1 MKLAGIVF
9 VVLSATS
16 VGIKIAS
23 SLKRRCKV
31 IGQLLTALGVMIN
44 EIGCCGTPLP
54 QVFALMAVSAD
65 GPVARVFS
73 AVART
78 MDKQRW
84 TTPLTAVT
92 QALEAEPLLGNDKEL
107 SEVLR
112 QLSAELGKY
121 DRPSQLKALE
131 QAKGRLEMLLQ
142 SAGQECRLKSK
153 TYEVLGICAGLS
165 VAILLI

>member
-1 MKLAGIVF
+1 MKLAGVIF
-9 VVLSATS
+9 IILSAAS
-16 VGIKIAS
+16 MGIKIAS
-23 SLKRRCKV
+23 SLKRRCRL

-65 GPVARVFS
+65 GAVARLFS
-73 AVART
+73 DVART

-84 TTPLTAVT
+84 TPPLTAVT
-92 QALEAEPLLGNDKEL
+92 QALDAEPLLGNDREL
-107 SEVLR
+107 SEILR

-131 QAKGRLEMLLQ
+131 QAKGKLEILLQ
-142 SAGQECRLKSK
+142 SAGQECKLKSK
-153 TYEVLGICAGLS
+153 TYEVLGICAGIS